1 MKKRTKSNKLRLI
14 ISIVVTLIL
23 TAIAWTNQL
32 VDWLQK
38 LNITVVNPNTVF
50 LATALFAVV
59 GAGWVLY
66 ELVD

>member
-1 MKKRTKSNKLRLI
+1 MKKRTKNNKLRLI
-14 ISIVVTLIL
+14 ISIVVTLVL

-38 LNITVVNPNTVF
+38 LNITVLNPNVVF